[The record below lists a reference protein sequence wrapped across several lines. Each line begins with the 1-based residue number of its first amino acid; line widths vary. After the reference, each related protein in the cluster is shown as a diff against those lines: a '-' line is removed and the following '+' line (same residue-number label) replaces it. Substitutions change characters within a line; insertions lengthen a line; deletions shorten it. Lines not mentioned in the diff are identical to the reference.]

1 MKQKKINNILYVF
14 QVTPY
19 EITEDTDAD
28 IIKVQLESYDGFIAL
43 NQSIKSKFAKYNY
56 NMFTVQQQEWAPYV
70 DEPDLVDPELAWSAE
85 SANAVIGETNTYPT
99 LTNPHSVTVTYE
111 STNTDIATVNQ
122 STGAVTLVDP
132 GNCQIKAV
140 FAGNEVYT
148 TQTVSYSLVVKEIPD
163 LAWSSNSATVT
174 IGADDNV
181 FPTLT
186 NTDGVTVT
194 YASSD
199 TSVATINESTGAISL
214 VAAGSTTISAVFA
227 GNTLYVAKTVTYTLT
242 VEEAAAPK
250 VTVTYNIGDISSAV
264 NVYGYIGGMPPN
276 DPDAMIVDGV
286 SETLSSTYLFDT
298 TGTHTIEFVFNDGR
312 FDIVL
317 DEDTLQ
323 NDKYN
328 VITDVTVGP
337 DITGVLDYSWSITAY
352 LYGQSDIA
360 PLPLTYLPVVPPTI
374 ISSGHSYVQAPAA
387 SVYVPADSVT
397 AYQTATAWSEISA
410 LITAIQE

>member
-19 EITEDTDAD
+19 QITEDTDAE

-56 NMFTVQQQEWAPYV
+56 NMFTVQQQEWADYV
-70 DEPDLVDPELAWSAE
+70 DAKEDAGLAWSAE

-99 LTNPHSVTVTYE
+99 LTNPNSLTVTYE

-140 FAGNEVYT
+140 FAGNEDYT
-148 TQTVSYSLVVKEIPD
+148 AQTVSYSLVVKEIPD

-174 IGADDNV
+174 IDADDNV

-186 NTDGVTVT
+186 NTDDVTVT

-242 VEEAAAPK
+242 VEEALAP
-250 VTVTYNIGDISSAV
+250 
-264 NVYGYIGGMPPN
+264 
-276 DPDAMIVDGV
+276 
-286 SETLSSTYLFDT
+286 EQ
-298 TGTHTIEFVFNDGR
+298 GTQGEQGT
-312 FDIVL
+312 
-317 DEDTLQ
+317 
-323 NDKYN
+323 
-328 VITDVTVGP
+328 
-337 DITGVLDYSWSITAY
+337 
-352 LYGQSDIA
+352 QS
-360 PLPLTYLPVVPPTI
+360 
-374 ISSGHSYVQAPAA
+374 
-387 SVYVPADSVT
+387 
-397 AYQTATAWSEISA
+397 
-410 LITAIQE
+410 